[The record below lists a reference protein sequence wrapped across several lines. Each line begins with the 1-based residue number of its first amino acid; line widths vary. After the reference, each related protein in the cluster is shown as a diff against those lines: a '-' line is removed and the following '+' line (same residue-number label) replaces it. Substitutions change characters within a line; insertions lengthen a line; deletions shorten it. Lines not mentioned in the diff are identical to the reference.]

1 MGGWLVND
9 RLTLIPGTVTFW
21 NHLLAAI
28 PGLEPVTAPYTELA
42 QKVNAQAAEKKPDF
56 IIRNACYFP
65 PLSVDCPVISLVQDV
80 MTGRGVREWLI
91 ETCSASAMVVFN
103 SEYTR
108 SRYPELHECRHE
120 IIPIGTDTTIFQ
132 PRHNYLAYGGVMW
145 VGSGHSIKGFD
156 LAVRL
161 ASESKR
167 RWVMVFKDDTVVDL
181 PNVTTFR
188 QVPQRILADVASLCA
203 VGVCTSREET
213 QHLAGIE
220 MGMCGL
226 PLVTTNVGAYY
237 DREPGAWG
245 RVTSGDWFADIEEA
259 AKLPQD
265 EAAAYW
271 RDEGF
276 GVEECMNAWKALIA
290 SVVPARV

>member
-9 RLTLIPGTVTFW
+9 TLTLIPGTVTFW
-21 NHLLAAI
+21 SHLLASI
-28 PGLEPVTAPYTELA
+28 PGLEPVTAPFPDLA
-42 QKVNAQAAEKKPDF
+42 WKVESEALVRNPDF

-65 PLSVDCPVISLVQDV
+65 PIEVDCPVISLVQDV
-80 MTGRGVREWLI
+80 MTGRVAREMLV
-91 ETCSASAMVVFN
+91 ETCEQSAVVIFN

-120 IIPIGTDTTIFQ
+120 IIPIGTDPTIFT
-132 PRHNYLAYGGVMW
+132 PRQNALAYGGVMW

-156 LAVRL
+156 LALRL
-161 ASESKR
+161 ASESAR
-167 RWVMVFKDDTVVDL
+167 RWVMVFKDETQVDL

-188 QVPQRILADVASLCA
+188 RIPQRLLADVASLCS

-237 DREPGAWG
+237 GREPGAWG
-245 RVTSGDWFADIEEA
+245 RITSGNWLSDIEEA

-265 EAAAYW
+265 AAAAYW
-271 RDEGF
+271 REEGF
-276 GVEECMNAWKALIA
+276 GVEECMDAWKALIA

>member
-21 NHLLAAI
+21 NHLLASI
-28 PGLEPVTAPYTELA
+28 PGLEPVTAPYSELA
-42 QKVNAQAAEKKPDF
+42 WKVESEALVGKPDF
-56 IIRNACYFP
+56 IIRNASYFP
-65 PLSVDCPVISLVQDV
+65 PIEVDCPVISLVQDV
-80 MTGRGVREWLI
+80 MTGRGVRQWLI
-91 ETCSASAMVVFN
+91 ETCEQSAMVVFN

-120 IIPIGTDTTIFQ
+120 IIPIGTDSAIFR
-132 PRHNYLAYGGVMW
+132 PRKNDLAYGGVMW
-145 VGSGHSIKGFD
+145 VGSGHSVKGFD
-156 LAVRL
+156 LALRL
-161 ASESKR
+161 ASESNR
-167 RWVMVFKDDTVVDL
+167 RWAMVFKDETTVDL

-188 QVPQRILADVASLCA
+188 RIPQRLLADVATLCS

-237 DREPGAWG
+237 DRDAGAWG
-245 RVTSGDWFADIEEA
+245 SVTAGNWHDEIEAA
-259 AKLPQD
+259 AKLPQE

-271 RDEGF
+271 RAEGF
-276 GVEECMNAWKALIA
+276 GVEECMAAWKSLIA
-290 SVVPARV
+290 SVVPTHV